1 MGCSI
6 YCEHYKLKV
15 NSKYILHSHVSL
27 TSIIKENSAQVL
39 SKLRGQCLLSNP
51 NNWPDYL

>member
-1 MGCSI
+1 MGCNI
-6 YCEHYKLKV
+6 VNIIKLKV

-39 SKLRGQCLLSNP
+39 SKLKGQCLLSNP

>member
-1 MGCSI
+1 MGCNI
-6 YCEHYKLKV
+6 VNIIKLKV

-39 SKLRGQCLLSNP
+39 SKLKGQRLLSNP